1 MLIRKSKISN
11 IIKKEKEKERRLCQ
25 KEHDLRIR
33 ELNNNFEEKLAHEVR
48 ELKKD
53 FRIQIKSFERENE
66 RLRREID
73 MHYVMY
79 KKLRQREEYLDHLSS
94 EIEDVID
101 TMTIKFQE
109 TLQPFYRAKAKIEI
123 TKRKSDKKHEKV
135 ESIFRVMK

>member
-135 ESIFRVMK
+135 ESIFRAMK

>member
-123 TKRKSDKKHEKV
+123 TKRKSDKKHEK
-135 ESIFRVMK
+135 EERIF